1 MPASKPGQKLGFPSL
16 AFSKSGTVLL
26 AASDG
31 NIYSY
36 NGGAP
41 GKSFKGT
48 HTKMVS
54 CINCVPHPTDKT
66 KELVIT
72 GGADKTIQMHVLD
85 ANKNMTKIYNHI
97 VTATP
102 RSVDFMGDKILAGL
116 SNGTILELKNAFTNP
131 TAAQCE
137 V

>member
-1 MPASKPGQKLGFPSL
+1 M
-16 AFSKSGTVLL
+16 AFSKSGTALL

-41 GKSFKGT
+41 GKSYKGT

-54 CINCVPHPTDKT
+54 CINCVPHPSDQT
-66 KELVIT
+66 KEIVIT
-72 GGADKTIQMHVLD
+72 GGADKLIHMHVLD
-85 ANKNMTKIYNHI
+85 AKKNMHKIMSQG

-102 RSVDFMGDKILAGL
+102 RSVDFMGDQILAGL
-116 SNGTILELKNAFTNP
+116 SNGTILELKNVFSNP
-131 TAAQCE
+131 GATQCKI
-137 V
+137 